1 MNLPKVFVKR
11 PVTTL
16 MVFMGLLIVG
26 IFALVQLPIDF
37 FPEIEP
43 PIVSVL
49 TSYPGASAQD
59 VEKNVTKILETSL
72 GTVSELKK
80 ITSTSMDNV
89 SVVSLE
95 FEWGTNLDEA
105 SNNVR
110 DALEFGKRRLPDDVE
125 TPMIFKFS
133 TSWFPVVFLSATANE
148 NYPGLNKLIEQKIA
162 DPLKRIPGVGTVLM
176 FGGPIRQIQINI
188 DPKRLEA
195 YNLSIQRIG
204 QSLQAE
210 NITLPAGS
218 IKMERMEYNIRI
230 PGEFTDAKQ
239 ISNIV
244 VGKSP
249 TGSSLVYLKDVA
261 EVIDTLKERT
271 INVRLNGGQGLQ
283 VIVQKQSGANTVAV
297 ASAVNTKL
305 EELKK
310 DLPSDVKLEQIFDGS
325 VFIVNSITNLTE
337 AILLGGFFVS
347 IVVLVFLRQWKA
359 TIIIILTIPFSLIV
373 AFIYLYFSNNT
384 INIISLSSLSIA
396 IGMVVDD
403 AIVVLENIS
412 RHVERGARPR
422 EASIFGSTEVGLAV
436 TAATLT
442 IVAVFF
448 PLTFLTGMA
457 GIMFEQLGYL
467 VTITILTSLFAS
479 LTLIPMLSSRWLKS
493 KKEEELSARLRTK
506 RLPYLFNKIEKI
518 LTSVETFYG
527 IALDWSLDHRK
538 TIIIAGTVV
547 FFVVVGSFP
556 FLGKGTEFM
565 PQSDESQIQIYVEL
579 QTGNNLDETI
589 KTARQVEEIIQK
601 EAPEISFLA
610 VRSGINDEGFSS
622 ALFGQKE
629 GLHMFNIQTRL
640 SRKKD
645 RERSVFEIADVLR
658 EKLKPVAGIT
668 QLNIFLAST
677 LFGSG
682 KPLAIDIIGH
692 DLDKTTMLANNIA
705 ELAKNIAGTRDVNIS
720 RSPERPELQVILNRD
735 KIAMIGLNTS
745 TVATAIRNSMYGLTP
760 TRYREGGDEYDIFIR
775 YSKENRTS
783 TSDLEN
789 VPITTITGQIV
800 KLKDIAKI
808 VEEFSPPD
816 ITRKNQER
824 VVTVAAN
831 IEGRSLGDITNDIK
845 AAIAKI
851 DVPPDITIEFAGQ
864 VEQQQETFQD
874 LLLFMILSIFL
885 VYIVMASQF
894 ESLIDPF
901 IIMFSVPFSFV
912 GVFLALMLTGQT
924 FSVISFLGA
933 VLLIGI
939 VVKNAI
945 VLIDFTNIT
954 RARGIGLR
962 EAIIYSGKNRLRPV
976 LMTTITTL
984 LGMLPLALSTG
995 EGSETWN
1002 PLGISVIGG
1011 LAVSTIITLL
1021 FVPVIYSLFR
1031 TRQLKKEVD

>member
-1 MNLPKVFVKR
+1 MNLPKVFVRR

-80 ITSTSMDNV
+80 ISSTSMDNV
-89 SVVSLE
+89 SVVMLE
-95 FEWGTNLDEA
+95 FEWGTNLNEA

-110 DALEFGKRRLPDDVE
+110 DALEFAKRRLPDDAE

-133 TSWFPVVFLSATANE
+133 TSLMPIVFLAVTAEE
-148 NYPGLNKLIEQKIA
+148 NYPGLNKIIEQKIA
-162 DPLKRIPGVGTVLM
+162 DPLKRIPGVGTVIM

-204 QSLQAE
+204 QALQAE
-210 NITLPAGS
+210 NITMPAGS
-218 IKMERMEYNIRI
+218 IKMERMEYYIRV
-230 PGEFTDAKQ
+230 PGEFADANQ
-239 ISNIV
+239 IANIV
-244 VGKSP
+244 VAKSP
-249 TGSSLVYLKDVA
+249 IGGGLVYLKDVA
-261 EVIDTLKERT
+261 EVKDTLKERT
-271 INVRLNGGQGLQ
+271 INVRLNGGRGLML
-283 VIVQKQSGANTVAV
+283 IIQKQSGANTVAV
-297 ASAVNTKL
+297 ASAVKIKL
-305 EELKK
+305 EDLKK
-310 DLPSDVKLEQIFDGS
+310 YLPSDVKLEQFFDPSLFILNS
-325 VFIVNSITNLTE
+325 VRNLTE
-337 AILLGGFFVS
+337 AILLGGLFVS
-347 IVVLVFLRQWKA
+347 LVVLAFLRRWKA
-359 TIIIILTIPFSLIV
+359 TVIIILTIPFSLIV
-373 AFIYLYFSNNT
+373 AFIYLYFSGNT

-403 AIVVLENIS
+403 AIVILENIS

-457 GIMFEQLGYL
+457 GIMFKQLGYL
-467 VTITILTSLFAS
+467 VTVTILTSLFAS

-493 KKEEELSARLRTK
+493 RKEEEQKPK
-506 RLPYLFNKIEKI
+506 RFQKLFDKSEKI
-518 LTSVETFYG
+518 FTSIETFYG
-527 IALDWSLDHRK
+527 KALEPALDHRK
-538 TIIIAGTVV
+538 FVIIAGIVI

-565 PQSDESQIQIYVEL
+565 PKSDESQIQIYVEL

-589 KTARQVEEIIQK
+589 KTAKQVEEIIQK

-622 ALFGQKE
+622 ALFGAKE

-640 SRKKD
+640 SRKNE
-645 RERSVFEIADVLR
+645 RERSVFEIADLLR
-658 EKLKPVAGIT
+658 EKLQPIAGIT
-668 QLNIFLAST
+668 QLNIFTAST
-677 LFGSG
+677 PIGSG

-692 DLDKTTMLANNIA
+692 DLDKTTKLANEMAEIA
-705 ELAKNIAGTRDVNIS
+705 EKTEGTRDVDIS
-720 RSPERPELQVILNRD
+720 RSQERPELQVMLNRD
-735 KIAMIGLNTS
+735 KLAMIGLNTS

-775 YSKENRTS
+775 YNTQNRTS
-783 TSDLEN
+783 ISDLEN
-789 VPITTITGQIV
+789 VPITTMTGQIV
-800 KLKDIAKI
+800 KLKDIGKV

-816 ITRKNQER
+816 IKRKNQER

-831 IEGRSLGDITNDIK
+831 TEGRSLGDITNDLK

-851 DVPPDITIEFAGQ
+851 DIPTDVTIEFAGQ

-894 ESLIDPF
+894 ESLLDPF

-945 VLIDFTNIT
+945 VLIDYTNIT

-1002 PLGISVIGG
+1002 QLGISVIGG
-1011 LAVSTIITLL
+1011 LTVSTIITLV

-1031 TRQLKKEVD
+1031 ARQLKKEVD